1 MGRIA
6 GVVRM
11 WRHIV
16 AIGIVLGAITAGL
29 PGTANSAKSDDPTG
43 RIVDFPNDFGMGAII
58 IRTTERRLY
67 YTLSNRQAMRYEIAV
82 GSPQNQ
88 WYGTSYVSS
97 KREDPSWTP
106 TPSMRRK
113 NPRLPAYMAP
123 GPDNPLGVRA
133 IYLDWGA
140 YRIHGTNAPG
150 SIGQAVSNGCFR
162 MRTPD
167 VLDLYERVHIGAP
180 VYVE

>member
-1 MGRIA
+1 MSRFFYAAAVLLVIA
-6 GVVRM
+6 G
-11 WRHIV
+11 IV
-16 AIGIVLGAITAGL
+16 PMPAQAL
-29 PGTANSAKSDDPTG
+29 KSDQATAQ
-43 RIVDFPNDFGMGAII
+43 IVPFPNEYGMGAII
-58 IRTTERRLY
+58 IKTKERRLY
-67 YTLSNRQAMRYEIAV
+67 YTMSNRQAVRYDIAV

-123 GPDNPLGVRA
+123 GPNNPLGVRA

>member
-1 MGRIA
+1 MLRGFLVLAVVLALSGVA
-6 GVVRM
+6 GVAGANNADDATGRRVTFLNE
-11 WRHIV
+11 H
-16 AIGIVLGAITAGL
+16 GLGAIVIKT
-29 PGTANSAKSDDPTG
+29 KD
-43 RIVDFPNDFGMGAII
+43 RH
-58 IRTTERRLY
+58 LY
-67 YTLSNRQAMRYEIAV
+67 YTLSDREAIRYDIAV

-97 KREDPSWTP
+97 KREDPSWSP
-106 TPSMRRK
+106 TPSMRRR
-113 NPRLPAYMAP
+113 NPALPAYMAP
-123 GPDNPLGVRA
+123 GPENPLGIRA

-167 VLDLYERVHIGAP
+167 VVDLYERVHIGAP
-180 VYVE
+180 VFVE